1 MTSLSKPEPSAGT
14 LRDLMQGLGISDA
27 PMWADQVAL
36 GYAPFPSQFKTMQE
50 MFHHERFADFS
61 DAGTGKT
68 FPMQMAAT
76 VYAFYGNKVLVIM
89 PPTLCDQ
96 FDETFEEFFVGLKSH
111 LHIHLLDESPAKRD
125 QLMEQWWKEGWPD
138 ILMMS
143 YQMFKKY
150 ADQRREFKRKVKVE
164 GRPRPVVERK
174 PNPYPNWL
182 KKAGYNV
189 IICDE
194 AHALKNPGSDTHEK
208 VWEYVTDTQ
217 GQYILYL
224 ATGSPSGNT
233 PECTYGLIR
242 LKTPEAYHS
251 KRHFDR
257 NHVILSD
264 ETKFRQVLG
273 FKNLELLHKNLYKNA
288 VRVSSEENRDWPEP
302 RIVEVKV
309 KLDPAHQKLYRQ
321 VIKERMLEIPDGR
334 IDATND
340 SKMRQ
345 LAKQLISV
353 PELYMEKK
361 SPINMLR
368 KQMDVVIEGINPAEK
383 KIIIF
388 AYYKATVA
396 ALAKHYAHLNPAVVN
411 GASSDKTAQ
420 RKKFLNDPECRVIV
434 VNWQS
439 GGVGLNLQSVAH
451 YILFAEIPTVPKDA
465 WQAIA
470 RADRTGQTCQVIAYF
485 FRVMKTISGGH
496 VRTLLNKDEVNNQ
509 VVKDK
514 RTLEKYLLGE

>member
-1 MTSLSKPEPSAGT
+1 MAGT
-14 LRDLMQGLGISDA
+14 LRDLMMGIGISDA
-27 PMWADQVAL
+27 PQWAAQVEL
-36 GYAPFPSQFKTMQE
+36 GYEPFPWQFSTMKE

-68 FPMQMAAT
+68 YPMQMAAVT
-76 VYAFYGNKVLVIM
+76 YAFYGNKVVIVM
-89 PPTLCDQ
+89 PPTLCEQ
-96 FDETFEEFFVGLKSH
+96 FDETFEDFFRGLRSH
-111 LHIHLLDESPAKRD
+111 LKIHLLNDKPAKRD
-125 QLMEQWWKEGWPD
+125 KLMQQWWKEGWPD

-143 YQMFKKY
+143 YQMFKVY
-150 ADQRREFKRKVKVE
+150 ADQRFEFKKKVKVE
-164 GRPRPVVERK
+164 GRPRPMVVRE

-189 IICDE
+189 LICDE
-194 AHALKNPGSDTHEK
+194 AHALKNPGSDVHEK

-233 PECTYGLIR
+233 PEDTYGLIR
-242 LKTPEAYHS
+242 LKNPEIYHS

-257 NHVILSD
+257 CHVILSD

-273 FKNLELLHKNLYKNA
+273 FKNLDDLHVELYKNA
-288 VRVSSEENRDWPEP
+288 VRVTSDVTRTVPEP
-302 RIVEVKV
+302 QIVEVKV
-309 KLDPAHQKLYRQ
+309 KLDPTHLKVYKQI
-321 VIKERMLEIPDGR
+321 IKERMLEIPDGR

-353 PELYMEKK
+353 PELYLEKK
-361 SPINMLR
+361 APINMLR
-368 KQMDVVIEGINPAEK
+368 KQMDLVIEGINPAEK

-396 ALAKHYAHLNPAVVN
+396 ALAEHYKQLNPAVIN
-411 GASSDKTAQ
+411 GASSNKDAE
-420 RKKFLNDPECRVIV
+420 RKKFLNDPTCRVIV

-439 GGVGLNLQSVAH
+439 GGVGLNLQSASH
-451 YILFAEIPTVPKDA
+451 YILFAEIPTVPKDC

-470 RADRTGQTCQVIAYF
+470 RADRSGQTDRVIAYF

-496 VRTLLNKDEVNNQ
+496 VRTLLSKDEVNNQ
-509 VVKDK
+509 VVRDK
-514 RTLEKYLLGE
+514 RSLLKDLIDE